1 MFTKGKII
9 GAIGILAAIIGYAA
23 TALQDWVTEKKVEEK
38 VEEMVE
44 EKVHEMLTEKR
55 EEEEP

>member
-9 GAIGILAAIIGYAA
+9 GAIGILATIIGYAA
-23 TALQDWVTEKKVEEK
+23 TALQDWVTEKK

-55 EEEEP
+55 EEEEEEP

>member
-9 GAIGILAAIIGYAA
+9 GAIGILATIIGCAA
-23 TALQDWVTEKKVEEK
+23 TALQNWVTEKK